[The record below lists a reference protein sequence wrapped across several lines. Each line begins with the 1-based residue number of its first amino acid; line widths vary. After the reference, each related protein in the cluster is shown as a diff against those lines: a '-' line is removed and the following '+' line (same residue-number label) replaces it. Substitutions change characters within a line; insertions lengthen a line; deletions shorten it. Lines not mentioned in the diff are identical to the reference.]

1 MSKNKNFYLFLFSL
15 VVGLIILF
23 FEIFFNQNSANYLNN
38 RAIAKVN
45 EQYINEDQ
53 FLKYAV
59 SLGADFRAEE
69 DEELIDL
76 VLERMIEEELLVQR
90 AIELKLHHQDIQVR
104 KVLIE
109 QIIEFILQLE
119 NSNPTDEELKE
130 YFVNNIGK
138 YKSEVEFRIDSIF
151 IKSKSEDSAMLGSKY
166 DFELHQNDLDEIKDF
181 IDSNNFKHAK
191 QKFDEPEFLPIP
203 NGFIKYNDCIQYLG
217 PSICKN
223 LQSVNT
229 GTMTEPLFYNNGFY
243 FINVIEIKK
252 SQTTEID
259 FLQFKEQVI
268 FDYQNNLDD
277 QSFIEYIEFLK
288 SRASIIKYELK

>member
-1 MSKNKNFYLFLFSL
+1 MPKNKNFYIFLCSLILGLF
-15 VVGLIILF
+15 ILF
-23 FEIFFNQNSANYLNN
+23 FEIFYNENSANYMNN

-45 EQYINEDQ
+45 DQYINEDQ

-119 NSNPTDEELKE
+119 NSNPSNEELNK
-130 YFVNNIGK
+130 YFIENIGK
-138 YKSEVEFRIDSIF
+138 YSSEIEFKIDTIF
-151 IKSKSEDSAMLGSKY
+151 IESKSKNSAMLGSKY
-166 DFELHQNDLDEIKDF
+166 DFEMHQAKLDEIQHF
-181 IDSNNFKHAK
+181 IELNSFDSAK
-191 QKFDEPEFLPIP
+191 QNFNEIGFFSIP
-203 NGFIKYNDCIQYLG
+203 KGFMKYKDCIKYLG
-217 PSICKN
+217 PGICTDLKSLSAGSI
-223 LQSVNT
+223 T
-229 GTMTEPLFYNNGFY
+229 APLFFNDGFY
-243 FINVIEIKK
+243 FINLIEVKKLQAKK
-252 SQTTEID
+252 SD
-259 FLQFKEQVI
+259 FSIFREQI
-268 FDYQNNLDD
+268 AFDYQNYLDD

-288 SRASIIKYELK
+288 SRALITKYDLK